1 MKLFPI
7 TWIFDTAK
15 IKGSDVEKERKK
27 EKTTTT
33 KKKHRFEKDT
43 QTNITDTFGSNTF
56 LGSHVHTVY
65 HFTITSPRETI
76 VAMVTKLLQPYE

>member
-1 MKLFPI
+1 MSK
-7 TWIFDTAK
+7 K
-15 IKGSDVEKERKK
+15 KERKK
-27 EKTTTT
+27 KKKKKQNKKKKKKKKTTT
-33 KKKHRFEKDT
+33 KKHRFEKDT